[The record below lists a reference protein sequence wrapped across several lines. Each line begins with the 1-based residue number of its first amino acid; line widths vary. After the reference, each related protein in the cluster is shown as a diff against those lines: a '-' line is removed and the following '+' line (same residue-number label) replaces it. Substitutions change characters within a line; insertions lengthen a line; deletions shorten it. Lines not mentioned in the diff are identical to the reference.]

1 MTHLPPPAEEL
12 RLLDT
17 ELRQLDARRA
27 LLLAR
32 RAWLITALR
41 PPMAPPLPLP
51 PVRRPETTAPR
62 VQNVLLVLGG
72 ALLTIAAVAFTL
84 VSWGRMGIAGRAL
97 VLGAVTL
104 GALGSPVLLL
114 RHRLRS
120 TAEAVAGLGL
130 ALTVLDVYA
139 VHEVALP
146 DTDGLGYA
154 AVASALLAALW
165 TAYGLALG
173 GPRRPTGEPAAPARL
188 PLRLPLPTALA
199 AAQLP
204 LIL

>member
-32 RAWLITALR
+32 RAWLITALQ
-41 PPMAPPLPLP
+41 P
-51 PVRRPETTAPR
+51 PVTPPPPPTRRPETTAPR

-72 ALLTIAAVAFTL
+72 ILLTVAAIAFTL

-104 GALGSPVLLL
+104 AALGAPVLLL
-114 RHRLRS
+114 RRRLRS
-120 TAEAVAGLGL
+120 TAEAVAGLGF

-139 VHEVALP
+139 LHEVTFP
-146 DTDGLGYA
+146 DTNGLGYA
-154 AVASALLAALW
+154 AMASALLAALW
-165 TAYGLALG
+165 AAYGLVLG
-173 GPRRPTGEPAAPARL
+173 GPRRPTGEPAPSRGSRCACPCR
-188 PLRLPLPTALA
+188 PRWPP
-199 AAQLP
+199 P
-204 LIL
+204 SSR